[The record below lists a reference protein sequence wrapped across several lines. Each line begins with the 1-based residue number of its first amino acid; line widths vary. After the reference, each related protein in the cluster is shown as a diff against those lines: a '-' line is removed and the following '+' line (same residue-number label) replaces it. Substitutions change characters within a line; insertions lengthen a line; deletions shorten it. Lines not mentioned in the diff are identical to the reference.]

1 MPVDDPEDRASL
13 LDAFAKTEIIAPA
26 SVPATAAE
34 FATAGGRV
42 IGAQKIAVPREIE
55 KIFLSLKTLAAR
67 AGEDWYY
74 RYPVRKK
81 IKDEKTGKE
90 TWVVEYIEGHS
101 IKLANDLARTYGN
114 CEVDTRAI
122 DFGDSWMFYARFTD
136 YESGYSLTRPF
147 QQYKSQKSLKTDA
160 DRAGQIA
167 FAIGASKAQ
176 RNVTVN
182 ALQTFADFAFEE
194 AKDALV
200 GKIGKDLANW
210 RAKTIAKLEAK
221 VDIKRVE
228 AVLGRTAPEWLAPDV
243 SQAIAMMKAV
253 QDGMAALDE
262 TFPPLAP
269 PPGEAQPAAD
279 KLDEFASDSGASA
292 APPVEAERR
301 PPDEAAAGGANP
313 RPPAAA
319 DPSTRGPGHGRS

>member
-13 LDAFAKTEIIAPA
+13 LDAFAKTEIMAPA

-34 FATAGGRV
+34 YMTAGGRV
-42 IGAQKIAVPREIE
+42 IGAQKIAVPREID
-55 KIFLSLKTLAAR
+55 KIFLGLKTFAAR

-81 IKDEKTGKE
+81 IKDEKTGRE
-90 TWVVEYIEGHS
+90 TWVTEYIEGPS
-101 IKLANDLARTYGN
+101 IKLANDLARMYGN

-147 QQYKSQKSLKTDA
+147 QQYKSQKTLKTDT

-210 RAKTIAKLEAK
+210 RAKTVAKLAAK

-253 QDGMAALDE
+253 SDGMATLDE
-262 TFPPLAP
+262 SFPPLEP
-269 PPGEAQPAAD
+269 PPASEPPAG
-279 KLDEFASDSGASA
+279 KLDQFANTDSGATASPSNAPDAAAEGGAPPSRSSA
-292 APPVEAERR
+292 AKSTE
-301 PPDEAAAGGANP
+301 NP
-313 RPPAAA
+313 
-319 DPSTRGPGHGRS
+319 T